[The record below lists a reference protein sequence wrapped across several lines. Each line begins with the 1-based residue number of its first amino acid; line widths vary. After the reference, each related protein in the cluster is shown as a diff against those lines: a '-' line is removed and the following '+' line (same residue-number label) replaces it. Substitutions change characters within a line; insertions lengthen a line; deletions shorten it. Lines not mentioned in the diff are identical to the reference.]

1 MIEKSEKATYGSL
14 DYKFLLSFQFLSFKE
29 TQERAQLLEMD
40 GQGQTLLGT
49 LTAVL
54 KIMYK
59 KEEFFTE

>member
-14 DYKFLLSFQFLSFKE
+14 DYKFLLSFQFLSFKA

-40 GQGQTLLGT
+40 GQGQALLGT
-49 LTAVL
+49 VTALL

-59 KEEFFTE
+59 KEAFFTE